1 MIIYYWLLEI
11 NDKTRLSMLH
21 KINLIFYDIDI
32 EAYHVII
39 SLRAFHED

>member
-1 MIIYYWLLEI
+1 
-11 NDKTRLSMLH
+11 MLY

-39 SLRAFHED
+39 SLCAFHED